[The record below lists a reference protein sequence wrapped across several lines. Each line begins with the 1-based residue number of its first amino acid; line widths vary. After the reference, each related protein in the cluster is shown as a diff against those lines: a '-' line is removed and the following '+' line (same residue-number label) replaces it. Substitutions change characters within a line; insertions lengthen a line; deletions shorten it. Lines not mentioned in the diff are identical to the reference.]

1 MSGILDRLP
10 FELKN
15 CCAVDFYLADEG
27 YYTGQVAATSKARK
41 SYWDHWNAY
50 VRPLG
55 VDPYLQDA
63 PYIDKVRVLTGF
75 AVRVRGGGYG
85 RGQRV
90 QTSTVSTAVT
100 AVGQTISLACGTN
113 PTKIAGSDK
122 MIPRLQQILDG
133 WCKGDPPTKKQLPV
147 EADVPE
153 YLVGLGRAMTATEL
167 DRAVGDLV
175 LIAFYYLLRIREYTV
190 KGRREETKQM
200 VHLKWRISRFFGITH
215 WDSCDVY

>member
-15 CCAVDFYLADEG
+15 CYASDFYLADEG
-27 YYTGQVAATSKARK
+27 YYAGRVAATSKARK

-55 VDPYLQDA
+55 MDPYLQDA

-75 AVRVRGGGYG
+75 AARVRGGGYG

-133 WCKGDPPTKKQLPV
+133 WRKGDPPTKKQLPV
-147 EADVPE
+147 EAEIFGGFGTSGDGYRAGPRCGGPGAYCV
-153 YLVGLGRAMTATEL
+153 LLLTAHRGVHGKRATGRDQTN
-167 DRAVGDLV
+167 GP
-175 LIAFYYLLRIREYTV
+175 I
-190 KGRREETKQM
+190 
-200 VHLKWRISRFFGITH
+200 
-215 WDSCDVY
+215 